1 MNVLLAARQIKKANI
16 SHICLKSSRLG
27 SQGCIFYECGHGNFH
42 SRVSFLIVLF
52 FSSRRREKGQNEGVR
67 QSEAGEERVGETV
80 VSC

>member
-1 MNVLLAARQIKKANI
+1 M
-16 SHICLKSSRLG
+16 
-27 SQGCIFYECGHGNFH
+27 
-42 SRVSFLIVLF
+42 SFLIVLF